1 MSLTSAPWCQR
12 LWWQAWGRL
21 RNHLEIRC
29 LDEPS
34 ALCVSY
40 GSPNPIICFEPLELS
55 THIGVVAACSLS
67 LSVSVL
73 HVCGLCFSICLSSPL
88 LWENPNAKKNN
99 PRAQLKQMP
108 KLPHHQ
114 DSNSLP
120 QRTTWTPKATSGC
133 GGRWSK
139 PKKRVHSQM
148 FMVSLKGGF
157 TVSTIRKAVT

>member
-1 MSLTSAPWCQR
+1 MSQV
-12 LWWQAWGRL
+12 
-21 RNHLEIRC
+21 
-29 LDEPS
+29 
-34 ALCVSY
+34 LCVFLMAHQIRLYAS
-40 GSPNPIICFEPLELS
+40 SLSSFRHTLEWLPP
-55 THIGVVAACSLS
+55 VLSLS

-120 QRTTWTPKATSGC
+120 QRTTWTPKATCGC